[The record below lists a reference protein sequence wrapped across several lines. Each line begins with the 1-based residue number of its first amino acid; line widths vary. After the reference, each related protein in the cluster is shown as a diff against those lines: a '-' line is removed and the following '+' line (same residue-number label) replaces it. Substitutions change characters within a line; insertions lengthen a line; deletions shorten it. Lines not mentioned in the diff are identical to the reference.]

1 MNFVLK
7 SRNSQIFYLAN
18 STTFY
23 FASIIIIIIVNLFSV
38 DKKAYK

>member
-7 SRNSQIFYLAN
+7 SRNSQIFYLTN

-23 FASIIIIIIVNLFSV
+23 FASIIIIIVNLFNV